1 MKKLFDKEA
10 AKRFWNNIKK
20 LFLRKPQNEG
30 AAGKYLKYVSEDATE
45 WADFPAFL
53 TYKGTV
59 NTFDALPKQAN
70 KGDVYTILTGA
81 QAGAEYFYTGNGWE
95 YAGKLIDTNTPIV
108 EHNGDSTIEP
118 NVLNLWK
125 SPVTTLTITKGTD
138 TLNKIN
144 NYFMRFTVG
153 TPTKGESVNI
163 EFQGFTLKWFS
174 DNAPSWISDKTY
186 EISIVNNYALWA
198 EF

>member
-30 AAGKYLKYVSEDATE
+30 AAGKYLKYISEDATE

-53 TYKGTV
+53 TYKGIV
-59 NTFDALPKQAN
+59 DTFDMLPKQAN
-70 KGDVYTILTGA
+70 KGDVYTISTGA
-81 QAGAEYFYTGNGWE
+81 QAGAEYFYTGKGWE

-108 EHNGDSTIEP
+108 EHNGDGTIKP

-125 SPVTTLTITKGTD
+125 SPVTTLNITKGEE
-138 TLNKIN
+138 ISGIVN
-144 NYFMRFTVG
+144 NFMIRFKAGAGCV
-153 TPTKGESVNI
+153 VN
-163 EFQGFTLKWFS
+163 FLGFTLQWYGG
-174 DNAPSWISDKTY
+174 NIPEWTAGNTY
-186 EISIVNNYALWA
+186 EISIVDNIALWA
-198 EF
+198 EFELAV